1 MAAVNFTIIPCERTV
16 AHKEQGKP
24 HFFSI
29 CPCDVDILQLSLMDS
44 ERYCTFF
51 RVFFSFRVLTIT
63 GKYSSHH
70 LFPTAERTLTT
81 LMKLR

>member
-51 RVFFSFRVLTIT
+51 
-63 GKYSSHH
+63 
-70 LFPTAERTLTT
+70 
-81 LMKLR
+81 